1 MKIWYALAKT
11 LAEQAAWQ
19 FAEANGL
26 DLVTVLPSFVIGPS
40 LPFQLCSTASDVLGL
55 LKGNNIKAGVIN
67 ICNMSHR
74 SLILVDRVRNS
85 REFDKQEIQLNLPG
99 MDEWAMFISTTLLAA
114 TSLFMKILM
123 PRGGTSAA
131 QE

>member
-55 LKGNNIKAGVIN
+55 LKGNVKAAVI
-67 ICNMSHR
+67 CPCMSHK
-74 SLILVDRVRNS
+74 SFILLDYVHHNARQI
-85 REFDKQEIQLNLPG
+85 DKQVIRPNLRG
-99 MDEWAMFISTTLLAA
+99 MDEWATFISTT
-114 TSLFMKILM
+114 
-123 PRGGTSAA
+123 
-131 QE
+131 